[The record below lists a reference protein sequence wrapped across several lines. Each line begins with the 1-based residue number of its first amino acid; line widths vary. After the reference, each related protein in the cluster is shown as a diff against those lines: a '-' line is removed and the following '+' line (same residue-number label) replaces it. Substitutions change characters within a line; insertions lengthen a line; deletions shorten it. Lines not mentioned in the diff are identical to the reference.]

1 MLPMQPSDIF
11 FNEHGRLRSGWRL
24 AVFGG
29 IFLVATSFVSA
40 ILVFA
45 LVLAYGPDKAQ
56 AILEGSW
63 GFAAQEFIFLVA
75 AVGIGFLC
83 QKLFEDLP
91 PRALGWALHTRWLRD
106 WFIGSLFG
114 AGTLIL
120 AALVAT
126 ISGGFSFTLTA
137 PQMFPA
143 VLQTLVFSCLV
154 FIFAAASEEALF
166 RGYPLQTMTRAKL
179 ILVGIVITSLAFAL
193 AHQGNPNQDIS
204 KAVRVLAFTN
214 TALAGVWLAVAYLR
228 TRSLWLPLGLHWAWN
243 WMMAAVLG
251 LPVSGITNLTP
262 HPLMRAKDLGP
273 VWVTG
278 GAYGIEGGAA
288 CTVALLLSTILIW
301 RTKLLSPTQEMK
313 ELTSHEI
320 PKQPQP
326 RWLPD

>member
-1 MLPMQPSDIF
+1 MQVSDIF

-29 IFLVATSFVSA
+29 IFLVATSFLSA

-56 AILEGSW
+56 AILAGSW
-63 GFAAQEFIFLVA
+63 GFAAQEFIFLVT
-75 AVGIGFLC
+75 AVGVGFLC
-83 QKLFEDLP
+83 LKLFEDLP
-91 PRALGWALHTRWLRD
+91 PRALGWTFHTRWLRD
-106 WFIGSLFG
+106 WLIGSLFG
-114 AGTLIL
+114 AGTLIV

-126 ISGGFSFTLTA
+126 ASGGFRFSLSA

-143 VLQTLVFSCLV
+143 VLQTLVFSCFV

-179 ILVGIVITSLAFAL
+179 IRVGIVITSLAFAL

-228 TRSLWLPLGLHWAWN
+228 TRSLWLPLGVHWAWN
-243 WMMAAVLG
+243 WMMASVLG
-251 LPVSGITNLTP
+251 LPVSGLTNLAP

-273 VWVTG
+273 VWLTG

-288 CTVALLLSTILIW
+288 CTVALILSTVFIW
-301 RTKLLSPTQEMK
+301 RTKLLSPAEEMK
-313 ELTSHEI
+313 EMTSHEI
-320 PKQPQP
+320 PRQSAP